1 MQNCSKDELKQL
13 KSGITIIDEALWE
26 VPETIEAS
34 SQQIPGPVE
43 SNLDEN
49 WWHDKKL
56 VYFKREIWINEKVSL
71 SRTA

>member
-26 VPETIEAS
+26 VPETIEDS